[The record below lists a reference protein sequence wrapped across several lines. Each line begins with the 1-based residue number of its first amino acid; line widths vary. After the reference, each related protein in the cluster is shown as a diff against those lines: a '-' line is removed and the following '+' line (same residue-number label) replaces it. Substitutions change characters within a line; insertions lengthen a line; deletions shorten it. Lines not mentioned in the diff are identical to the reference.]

1 MHQVVLIGSMTR
13 AVLTYDV
20 VHARAAHVVV
30 GATGGYV
37 VADVILAEELEEG
50 GVWAVVEVGVT
61 S

>member
-1 MHQVVLIGSMTR
+1 M
-13 AVLTYDV
+13 

-50 GVWAVVEVGVT
+50 GVWAVVEVVVT